1 MTGGLI
7 RAWLTAVFAASA
19 LVSIHAARPA
29 DSAAL
34 SPVLERF
41 LSLTDPSVVE
51 YRALRHLEAQND
63 RFNSS
68 AWMDV
73 WTEADRGGG
82 FRYWIVAEGGSNY
95 IRSRVFLPTLE
106 AEREMCESPDS
117 ERGALTAANYVF
129 EDRREERDG
138 LAWLTVKPRRKD
150 VVLVD
155 GSIFLNREDGD
166 LVRIE
171 GRLAKSPSRWTR
183 RVDIV
188 RSFRRFAG
196 VRMPVALES
205 VATLLIAGKSSFR
218 MTYDYETVNGQ
229 RIADSSTLTS
239 R

>member
-1 MTGGLI
+1 M
-7 RAWLTAVFAASA
+7 
-19 LVSIHAARPA
+19 
-29 DSAAL
+29 
-34 SPVLERF
+34 
-41 LSLTDPSVVE
+41 
-51 YRALRHLEAQND
+51 
-63 RFNSS
+63 
-68 AWMDV
+68 
-73 WTEADRGGG
+73 
-82 FRYWIVAEGGSNY
+82 
-95 IRSRVFLPTLE
+95 
-106 AEREMCESPDS
+106 
-117 ERGALTAANYVF
+117 
-129 EDRREERDG
+129 
-138 LAWLTVKPRRKD
+138 
-150 VVLVD
+150 LVD

-171 GRLAKSPSRWTR
+171 GQLAKSPSRWTR